1 MDPELLLSLIVITGL
16 SWLVTLV
23 LSLLRPYRLFN
34 SVFLMW
40 SLIISFVF
48 LIYLFTKDLGSSM
61 LIAVIAGFLMLLLV
75 PFLLIM
81 NGITMIRMEGRSFAN
96 LLSLLLGIGIEIGEL
111 SLISDVVF
119 NYSMGIGMFQKMSMF
134 LLFVGISVFFF
145 SSLILLFVVYMIFFQ
160 FVPHR
165 NDFDYIIIHGCGL
178 LQGDQVSKLLA
189 NRIDRA
195 IRIFHLGNERAMIIC
210 SGGQGSNEKISEA
223 EAISR
228 YLRQNG
234 IDEEHILLEDRS
246 VSTKENLLFS
256 YDLIRHRGKG
266 SKIALVSSN
275 YHIFRCV
282 LLAHQL
288 DIPCVGIGARTAF
301 YYWPSAV
308 IREFVAVYSD
318 RKRLFWTLLA
328 YLLVISPFIFVLAGR
343 P

>member
-1 MDPELLLSLIVITGL
+1 
-16 SWLVTLV
+16 
-23 LSLLRPYRLFN
+23 
-34 SVFLMW
+34 
-40 SLIISFVF
+40 
-48 LIYLFTKDLGSSM
+48 
-61 LIAVIAGFLMLLLV
+61 
-75 PFLLIM
+75 
-81 NGITMIRMEGRSFAN
+81 
-96 LLSLLLGIGIEIGEL
+96 
-111 SLISDVVF
+111 
-119 NYSMGIGMFQKMSMF
+119 
-134 LLFVGISVFFF
+134 
-145 SSLILLFVVYMIFFQ
+145 
-160 FVPHR
+160 
-165 NDFDYIIIHGCGL
+165 
-178 LQGDQVSKLLA
+178 
-189 NRIDRA
+189 
-195 IRIFHLGNERAMIIC
+195 MIIC

-328 YLLVISPFIFVLAGR
+328 YLFVISPFIFVLAGR